1 MISFL
6 ATQTPPLTEIQRAVR
21 DHFQKGGSFG
31 AIAVVVLVVVL
42 GVIIT
47 YVVTRRLRTVTKEVE
62 LDSPGKLFQEMLLKL
77 QLPVVE
83 RHVLATVAKDLHL
96 EHPAAMLISSVLF
109 DRHVGEWRSDGRGSG
124 VDAKL
129 LAQSRQ
135 RLFSTSVDLSLPER
149 GARAT
154 PSAR

>member
-1 MISFL
+1 M
-6 ATQTPPLTEIQRAVR
+6 
-21 DHFQKGGSFG
+21 
-31 AIAVVVLVVVL
+31 
-42 GVIIT
+42 
-47 YVVTRRLRTVTKEVE
+47 TKEVE

-129 LAQSRQ
+129 LAQSRAAAFLNFC
-135 RLFSTSVDLSLPER
+135 RLIS
-149 GARAT
+149 ARAGRSCDAECALGLILRA
-154 PSAR
+154 PIVEPARIAHDALHERA